1 MQQGYKFYSARAAEA
16 KAQAADSTLENVR
29 LRALRS
35 EAMFLKLADHA
46 RKVED
51 DREKARLK
59 KAAEIEAN
67 AVEDEAALDAS

>member
-1 MQQGYKFYSARAAEA
+1 MQQGYKFFSARAAEA
-16 KAQAADSTLENVR
+16 KAEAAEATLENVR

-46 RKVED
+46 RKVEA

-59 KAAEIEAN
+59 KAADSQAN
-67 AVEDEAALDAS
+67 LPQDDATFDAR

>member
-16 KAQAADSTLENVR
+16 KAEAAESTLENVR

-46 RKVED
+46 RKVEA
-51 DREKARLK
+51 DREMARLK
-59 KAAEIEAN
+59 KAVNSQAN
-67 AVEDEAALDAS
+67 SPQDEASFDAR

>member
-16 KAQAADSTLENVR
+16 KAEAAESTLENVR

-46 RKVED
+46 RKVEA

-59 KAAEIEAN
+59 KAADSQAN
-67 AVEDEAALDAS
+67 LPQDDATFDAR

>member
-1 MQQGYKFYSARAAEA
+1 MQQGYQFYSARAAEA
-16 KAQAADSTLENVR
+16 KAEAAESTLENVR

-46 RKVED
+46 RKVEA

-59 KAAEIEAN
+59 KAADSQAN
-67 AVEDEAALDAS
+67 SPQGDATFDAR

>member
-16 KAQAADSTLENVR
+16 KAEAAESTLENVR

-46 RKVED
+46 RKVEA

-59 KAAEIEAN
+59 KAVDSLAN
-67 AVEDEAALDAS
+67 SPQDEATFDAG

>member
-16 KAQAADSTLENVR
+16 KAEAAESTLENVR

-46 RKVED
+46 RKVEA
-51 DREKARLK
+51 DRERARLK
-59 KAAEIEAN
+59 KAVNSQAN
-67 AVEDEAALDAS
+67 SPRDEASFDAR

>member
-16 KAQAADSTLENVR
+16 KAEAEEATLENVR
-29 LRALRS
+29 SRALRS

-46 RKVED
+46 RKVEA

-59 KAAEIEAN
+59 KAADSQAN
-67 AVEDEAALDAS
+67 SHQDDATFDAR